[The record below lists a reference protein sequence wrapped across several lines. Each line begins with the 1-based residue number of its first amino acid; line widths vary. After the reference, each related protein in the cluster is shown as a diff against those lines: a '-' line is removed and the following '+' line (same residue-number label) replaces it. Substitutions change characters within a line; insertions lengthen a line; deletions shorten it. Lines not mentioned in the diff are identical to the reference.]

1 MKQLLYQ
8 QLCQR
13 VITDYKRK
21 KERKKE
27 RKRER
32 EICVKESFDRN
43 LQMRKSIFYRIV
55 YDVKA
60 TEKRHS

>member
-27 RKRER
+27 REMY
-32 EICVKESFDRN
+32 VKESFDRN

-60 TEKRHS
+60 REKRHS